1 MKHIPKESG
10 PTRVQQRAI
19 ELLGTMSE
27 TQVLHRLAAEG
38 WLVDPTVLRKW
49 RLAAGIA
56 AWKRPSRR
64 MEEET

>member
-1 MKHIPKESG
+1 MKSSTKEPG
-10 PTRVQQRAI
+10 PTRMQQRAM

-49 RLAAGIA
+49 RQRAGIA
-56 AWKRPSRR
+56 AWKRPRKAD
-64 MEEET
+64 TP